1 MPLRT
6 LRTLSLL
13 AIASLALAQAAP
25 AQWGQIRTRDVI
37 PPSFGN
43 LNSGTPG
50 PTQLMGSEGSD
61 TLMDP
66 YKNDVDVFHDGPGG
80 SDGAPDSIDA
90 DDGDGLDTVY
100 AGPEDSIQADAGDT
114 VIILPPGGGDPL
126 WSGTFAQYKRLKA
139 LVRWVRDQLQA
150 LFATSP
156 SNEEPDFWLN
166 AGLYVSAQLSNEAP
180 SFAPGETIS
189 FQSAFDLGPYEEG
202 DVPESPLDCLNW
214 MNYYDDDPLTETALI
229 DFDAAEY
236 EHAEAGAQ
244 ALLGYLIEHLA
255 DE

>member
-1 MPLRT
+1 MQLRA
-6 LRTLSLL
+6 LRP
-13 AIASLALAQAAP
+13 LALAAIATLALSQAAS
-25 AQWGQIRTRDVI
+25 AQWGPIKTRDVI

-66 YKNDVDVFHDGPGG
+66 YPNDVDVLHDGPGG
-80 SDGAPDSIDA
+80 SDGAVDHLESKDW
-90 DDGDGLDTVY
+90 DDQDTIY
-100 AGPEDSIQADAGDT
+100 AGPEDVITADSGDT
-114 VIILPPGGGDPL
+114 IIILPPGGGDPL
-126 WSGTFAQYKRLKA
+126 WTGTYAQYKRMKA
-139 LVRWVRDQLQA
+139 LVRWIRDQLQA
-150 LFATSP
+150 LYATSP

-166 AGLYVSAQLSNEAP
+166 ASLYVSAQLSNAAP
-180 SFAPGETIS
+180 SFVEGQSIS
-189 FQSAFDLGPYEEG
+189 FQSAFDIGPYEAG

-214 MNYYDDDPLTETALI
+214 INYYDDDPLAETASI

-244 ALLGYLIEHLA
+244 ALLFYLISQIA